1 MGIGRKLGASAL
13 SGALVVSSTGAI
25 AADTAAVAAQFQ
37 KNLAQRVV
45 VGAGA
50 GQEAGGG
57 GGAGGGAGGVA
68 QVPAAQVLRA
78 AVRER
83 EQPPVRV
90 LPRPQPVVSQSV

>member
-57 GGAGGGAGGVA
+57 GGAGGGAGGGGA
-68 QVPAAQVLRA
+68 GAGGAGAAGGGA
-78 AVRER
+78 G
-83 EQPPVRV
+83 V